1 METWELE
8 NLLICAKQVITCA
21 HNRTES
27 RGAHARDD
35 YPVSVNEE
43 KQERDDKN
51 WMKHTLS
58 WMPDLETEQ
67 VKIDYRPVVMHTLDE
82 NEIKPIPPIK
92 RVY

>member
-1 METWELE
+1 VIKSFKDVGVKDKGKVWNTDLMETWELE

-43 KQERDDKN
+43 K
-51 WMKHTLS
+51 
-58 WMPDLETEQ
+58 
-67 VKIDYRPVVMHTLDE
+67 
-82 NEIKPIPPIK
+82 
-92 RVY
+92 